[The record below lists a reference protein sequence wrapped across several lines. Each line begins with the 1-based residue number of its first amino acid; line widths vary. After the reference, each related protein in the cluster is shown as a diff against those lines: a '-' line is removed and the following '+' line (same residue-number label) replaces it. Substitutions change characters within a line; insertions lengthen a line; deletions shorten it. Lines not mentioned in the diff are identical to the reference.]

1 MLLIQRLRHG
11 NRALLI
17 GIVCLVPFLIMAV
30 IPQILAPHDPN
41 ATLAAPFAE
50 PSLTY
55 PLGTDELG
63 RDILSRVVYS
73 ARADLGVSLASTAIA
88 LIIGAAVGLVAGY
101 LGGLLDVLVLRGT
114 DVLLS
119 FPSILLALFLII
131 VLGRGTPVEIVS
143 MTIIYIPGLLR
154 LSRGLA
160 LTTRR
165 RGYIE
170 ASVVSGAR
178 TAHITRVHLL
188 PSAAGPLLVG
198 TALVAANALLL
209 AATLSYLGL
218 GTQLPNA
225 SWGNMLQA
233 SFDALFQAPWYG
245 IVPGLCITLVAL
257 GYTWIGE
264 GIDEALGLS
273 GQRRGGKR
281 VTIAVGPTSTSSPT
295 VSPVTEP
302 VETTSVGGEV

>member
-1 MLLIQRLRHG
+1 VLLLKRLRRG
-11 NRALLI
+11 NRAFLI
-17 GIVCLVPFLIMAV
+17 GALCLAPFLIVAL
-30 IPQILAPHDPN
+30 IPQMFAPYQPN
-41 ATLAAPFAE
+41 VTLMAPYAPPSAAH
-50 PSLTY
+50 

-63 RDILSRVVYS
+63 RDILSRVLYA

-88 LIIGAAVGLVAGY
+88 LVIGATVGLVSGY
-101 LGGLLDVLVLRGT
+101 LGGMLDVAVQRCT
-114 DVLLS
+114 DIMLS

-131 VLGRGTPVEIVS
+131 VLGRGTGVEILS
-143 MTIIYIPGLLR
+143 LAILYIPGLLR

-160 LTTRR
+160 LSARQ
-165 RGYIE
+165 RGYVE

-218 GTQLPNA
+218 GTQLPDP
-225 SWGNMLQA
+225 SWGSMLQE
-233 SFDALFQAPWYG
+233 SFDAIFEAPWFG
-245 IVPGLCITLVAL
+245 IVPGLCITVVAL
-257 GYTWIGE
+257 GYTWLGE

-281 VTIAVGPTSTSSPT
+281 VTIAATPATASLPA
-295 VSPVTEP
+295 VSPAG
-302 VETTSVGGEV
+302 ETAETRGSREA